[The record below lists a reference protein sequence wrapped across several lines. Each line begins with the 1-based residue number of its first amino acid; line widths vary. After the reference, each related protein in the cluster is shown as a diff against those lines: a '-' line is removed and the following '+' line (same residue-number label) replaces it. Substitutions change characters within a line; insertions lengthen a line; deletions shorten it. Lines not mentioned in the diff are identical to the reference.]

1 MWADMA
7 EWLVLHG
14 ARKVII
20 SSDSVSQSNY
30 INRRLSLLQSYFNA
44 DIIFAPNKAQTK
56 DGAAEIISEV
66 YFLGPIQ
73 SVYLLPNKNGS
84 YKASDMK
91 SLQYIDTALR
101 SVAPKAT
108 AMNFVENAV
117 GLFQSRIDAGF
128 PTYNVQWTNSLEFRN
143 SFHVLDNILNVNLKN
158 IFIKNEAVSD
168 SEQETNQALYKSTFV
183 GQFQIAF
190 LISFYYFR
198 INVDF
203 TELSGRSQSS
213 S

>member
-14 ARKVII
+14 ARKIII

-73 SVYLLPNKNGS
+73 SVYLLPNKNGTH
-84 YKASDMK
+84 KASDMK
-91 SLQYIDTALR
+91 SLQYIDLALR
-101 SVAPKAT
+101 SVAPKAF
-108 AMNFVENAV
+108 AVNFVENAV

-128 PTYNVQWTNSLEFRN
+128 PTYNIQWTNSLEFRN
-143 SFHVLDNILNVNLKN
+143 SLHVLDNILNMNLKN
-158 IFIKNEAVSD
+158 IFIKNDAVSD
-168 SEQETNQALYKSTFV
+168 AEQDTNQALYKSMFV
-183 GQFQIAF
+183 GSDLKMFFINF
-190 LISFYYFR
+190 CCFR
-198 INVDF
+198 INFDF
-203 TELSGRSQSS
+203 TKFFGGSQSAS
-213 S
+213 